1 MAHPK
6 LRSKMMRSAP
16 TKHCHCSR
24 TRFTSA
30 ERRASMRSEKETAMQ
45 HETSAVLASKNQD
58 RGFFGK
64 IRHHAEP
71 HPAWALTMEAIVNA
85 TACSDEAARDFLDS
99 RYRRHLADEV
109 VNALVGRLKLPAA
122 NRQRVARWMRRR
134 I

>member
-1 MAHPK
+1 
-6 LRSKMMRSAP
+6 
-16 TKHCHCSR
+16 
-24 TRFTSA
+24 
-30 ERRASMRSEKETAMQ
+30 MRSEKETAMQ

-122 NRQRVARWMRRR
+122 IDSGSRAG
-134 I
+134 